1 MDTLLTVSPDMPNQN
16 IICTNELIPLKL
28 GLISLS
34 SILRVKIRFSENNVT
49 EASIRQDYNIMKAL
63 KLIKI
68 PFRGYQIILAQEDSQ
83 VEAFSL
89 TLQKKN
95 EGSFDNTRIE
105 QLNGNTGSDLIDMME
120 KMSLLVDASEHA
132 K

>member
-1 MDTLLTVSPDMPNQN
+1 
-16 IICTNELIPLKL
+16 
-28 GLISLS
+28 
-34 SILRVKIRFSENNVT
+34 
-49 EASIRQDYNIMKAL
+49 MKAL

-83 VEAFSL
+83 VEEFSL
-89 TLQKKN
+89 TLQKAN

-105 QLNGNTGSDLIDMME
+105 QLNGNTGSDLIDMMG
-120 KMSLLVDASEHA
+120 KMSLLIDASEHA

>member
-1 MDTLLTVSPDMPNQN
+1 MQP
-16 IICTNELIPLKL
+16 
-28 GLISLS
+28 
-34 SILRVKIRFSENNVT
+34 
-49 EASIRQDYNIMKAL
+49 L

-83 VEAFSL
+83 MEEFSL
-89 TLQKKN
+89 TLQKAN
-95 EGSFDNTRIE
+95 ESSFDNTRIE

-120 KMSLLVDASEHA
+120 KMSLLIDASEHE

>member
-1 MDTLLTVSPDMPNQN
+1 
-16 IICTNELIPLKL
+16 
-28 GLISLS
+28 
-34 SILRVKIRFSENNVT
+34 
-49 EASIRQDYNIMKAL
+49 MKAL

-83 VEAFSL
+83 VEEFSL
-89 TLQKKN
+89 TLQKTN
-95 EGSFDNTRIE
+95 EGSFDKTRIE

-120 KMSLLVDASEHA
+120 KMSLLIDASEHA

>member
-1 MDTLLTVSPDMPNQN
+1 
-16 IICTNELIPLKL
+16 
-28 GLISLS
+28 
-34 SILRVKIRFSENNVT
+34 
-49 EASIRQDYNIMKAL
+49 MKAL

-89 TLQKKN
+89 TLQKTN

-120 KMSLLVDASEHA
+120 KMSLLIDASEHA

>member
-1 MDTLLTVSPDMPNQN
+1 
-16 IICTNELIPLKL
+16 
-28 GLISLS
+28 
-34 SILRVKIRFSENNVT
+34 
-49 EASIRQDYNIMKAL
+49 MKAL

-83 VEAFSL
+83 VEEFSM
-89 TLQKKN
+89 TLQKTN

-120 KMSLLVDASEHA
+120 KMSLLIDASEHA

>member
-1 MDTLLTVSPDMPNQN
+1 
-16 IICTNELIPLKL
+16 
-28 GLISLS
+28 
-34 SILRVKIRFSENNVT
+34 
-49 EASIRQDYNIMKAL
+49 MKAL

-83 VEAFSL
+83 VEEFSL
-89 TLQKKN
+89 TLQKTN

-120 KMSLLVDASEHA
+120 KMSLLIDASEYA

>member
-1 MDTLLTVSPDMPNQN
+1 
-16 IICTNELIPLKL
+16 
-28 GLISLS
+28 
-34 SILRVKIRFSENNVT
+34 
-49 EASIRQDYNIMKAL
+49 MKAL

-83 VEAFSL
+83 VEEFSL
-89 TLQKKN
+89 TLQKTN

-120 KMSLLVDASEHA
+120 KMSLLIDASEHV